1 MFWEFLPQP
10 KCRMLTKRILAFIQ
24 LHNLLDFSQPILVS
38 FSGGPDSVFLA
49 KLLKEFA
56 DITLIY
62 FDHGLRSTDTDIAIL
77 KSQGFPYIIRKI
89 PTKVHAKKYHV
100 SLEMAG
106 RIWRYKMLAH
116 HQKRLGISQ
125 VVTAH
130 HQDDHIETFYLN
142 LHRGHHFLGGIRAKQ
157 PFGIGHLSRPL
168 LCITKQEILTTLIA
182 PYSIDETNADLKFQ
196 RNQWRQDILPT
207 IERHY
212 PYYRK
217 TMIRHLQNVSEDESF
232 FDAYI
237 TPYMSSLHKTKT
249 AIEWTY
255 PTDFSSHPLAI
266 QKRELAY
273 FLGEYASADHIE
285 ILRQAIIS
293 GKTPSLYTLPDGVLC
308 DHLQNKLRLSWGHHL
323 QLSECAIQHFPMI
336 IRTSIYKLSFS
347 ISKVG
352 EGLNYDIIKGR
363 PCFIRFRQEKDR
375 IQINGSPHSKSLKD
389 FMIDKKVPRS
399 ERYRVPL
406 FFVENDLVW
415 IMGYYTND
423 HYRITSDTQEILK
436 IQEVL

>member
-1 MFWEFLPQP
+1 
-10 KCRMLTKRILAFIQ
+10 MLTKRILVFIQ
-24 LHNLLDFSQPILVS
+24 LHNLLDFYQPILVS

-62 FDHGLRSTDTDIAIL
+62 FDHGLRCSDTDIAIL
-77 KSQGFPYIIRKI
+77 KSQGLPYIIRKI
-89 PTKVHAKKYHV
+89 PTKLHAKKHHI

-157 PFGIGHLSRPL
+157 NFGIGHLSRPL
-168 LCITKQEILTTLIA
+168 LCITKQEILTTLKT
-182 PYSIDETNADLKFQ
+182 PYSIDETNTDLKHQ
-196 RNQWRQDILPT
+196 RNQWRQHILPV
-207 IERHY
+207 IETHY
-212 PYYRK
+212 PQYRK
-217 TMIRHLQNVSEDESF
+217 ILTRHLQNVTEDETF

-237 TPYMSSLHKTKT
+237 TPYMMSLYKTKH

-255 PTDFSSHPLAI
+255 PSDFASHPIAI
-266 QKRELAY
+266 QKRELAC
-273 FLGEYASADHIE
+273 FLGEYTSADHIE
-285 ILRQAIIS
+285 ILRQAIVS
-293 GKTPSLYTLPDGVLC
+293 GKMPALYTLPDGVLC
-308 DHLQNKLRLSWGHHL
+308 DHFQNKLRLSWGHHL
-323 QLSECAIQHFPMI
+323 QPSEYTILHFPMTL
-336 IRTSIYKLSFS
+336 RTSIYKLSFS
-347 ISKVG
+347 VSKVG
-352 EGLNYDIIKGR
+352 EGLNYELIKGR
-363 PCFIRFRQEKDR
+363 NCCIRFRQEKDR
-375 IQINGSPHSKSLKD
+375 LQLNGSLHTKRLKD
-389 FMIDKKVPRS
+389 FMIDKKIPRS
-399 ERYRVPL
+399 ERNRVPL

-423 HYRITSDTQEILK
+423 HYRITSDTQEILQ
-436 IQEVL
+436 IQEVS